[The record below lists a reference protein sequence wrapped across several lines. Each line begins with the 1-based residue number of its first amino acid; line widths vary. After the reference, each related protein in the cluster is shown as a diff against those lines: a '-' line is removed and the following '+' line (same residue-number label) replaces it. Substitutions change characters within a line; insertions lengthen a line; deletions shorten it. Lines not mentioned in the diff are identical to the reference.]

1 MLLVCT
7 ANHCR
12 SPLAEVMLRRA
23 IDRRGLESKVTV
35 ESAAL
40 RQLKVGEPPS
50 SAMIAVASRRG
61 LELAGRATWASPERV
76 AAADL
81 VVCMDH
87 DQAQELARDVALAPA
102 SDPSRSASDR
112 IRLLLEFAP
121 DCGREEVPDP
131 YGRDAFAHEQVADLI
146 ERGAEGLA
154 EAIAGGFEPHR

>member
-1 MLLVCT
+1 
-7 ANHCR
+7 
-12 SPLAEVMLRRA
+12 MLRRA
-23 IDRRGLESKVTV
+23 IDRRGLESRVTV

-50 SAMIAVASRRG
+50 PAMIAVANRRG
-61 LELAGRATWASPERV
+61 LELAGRATWAAPDRI

-81 VVCMDH
+81 IVCMDH
-87 DQAQELARDVALAPA
+87 EQAEELARDVALAGT

-121 DCGREEVPDP
+121 DCGRDEVPDP
-131 YGRDAFAHEQVADLI
+131 HGRDAFAHEQVADLI

-154 EAIAGGFEPHR
+154 EAIAGELEPHR